1 MSIYWNS
8 AHLTEKKLYLLFY
21 FPHCCSAV
29 IFIVRNST
37 TKETVK
43 TKKQYCTTIRIKG
56 LLYLISIGTLIDIYK
71 QITVTSLPVYT
82 YLSSLWLQQLSAIQ
96 KKYAQLEIIKTFIKN
111 YLQTLASGNLKRT
124 ERYFNTL
131 VILIVSLE

>member
-1 MSIYWNS
+1 M
-8 AHLTEKKLYLLFY
+8 T
-21 FPHCCSAV
+21 
-29 IFIVRNST
+29 
-37 TKETVK
+37 
-43 TKKQYCTTIRIKG
+43 KG

-111 YLQTLASGNLKRT
+111 YLQTLASGNLERT